1 MKINKI
7 NFFNYKIII
16 LFCII
21 IFPNIVYAQKTYFDL
36 SQNEINID
44 TNFTGQELILFGLT
58 EPKQDIIVVVRGPEE
73 DLTIRNKKRI
83 LGFWFNTNSVT
94 FAKIPKV
101 YFICSNYNIEY
112 LLDEKERYDN
122 EIGFN
127 KIKLIPKNEKNLF
140 VDLKDW
146 NESLIRIQK
155 QKNMYKHFKLESID
169 EKLFQTRLY
178 FPANIPTGKY
188 DVTTYRIKDK
198 KIISLSN
205 KLILINKTGI
215 GSKIYFFAQENSIL
229 YGIATIIFA
238 IIIGAGAAA
247 IFRKL

>member
-1 MKINKI
+1 MKIEKI
-7 NFFNYKIII
+7 KLFNYKILI

-21 IFPNIVYAQKTYFDL
+21 VYPNLANSQKTYFDL

-58 EPKQDIIVVVRGPEE
+58 EPKQDIIVIVRGPKE

-94 FAKIPKV
+94 FAKVPKV

-112 LLDEKERYDN
+112 LLDANERFEN
-122 EIGFN
+122 EIGFH
-127 KIKLIPKNEKNLF
+127 KIKLVPKNEKNLF
-140 VDLKDW
+140 IDLKDW
-146 NESLIRIQK
+146 HESLIRIQK
-155 QKNMYKHFKLESID
+155 KKNLYKQFKLESID

-205 KLILINKTGI
+205 KLILINKSGI

-229 YGIATIIFA
+229 YGIVTIIFA
-238 IIIGAGAAA
+238 IIIGSGAAI